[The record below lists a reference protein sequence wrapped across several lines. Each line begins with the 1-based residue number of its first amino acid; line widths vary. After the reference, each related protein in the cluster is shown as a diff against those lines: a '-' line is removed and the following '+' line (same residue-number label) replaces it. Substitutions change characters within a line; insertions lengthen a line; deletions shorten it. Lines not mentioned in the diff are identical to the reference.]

1 MPKYMLEAIAL
12 AIVATLTP
20 TLLGAALA
28 VAMMR

>member
-1 MPKYMLEAIAL
+1 MHRPILEAVAL